1 VNPFLRQPSAYQR
14 TPLRAER
21 PNAKTTERGVVTLR
35 LYDPLDSWGDDWGV
49 SAKEFVSVLDD
60 LPDDTEQI
68 RLLIN
73 SPGGEC
79 WEGLAVLNALRAH
92 PAKVT
97 AVVEGIAASSASFIA
112 AGVDE
117 LEVMENAEIF
127 VHCAWGGCIGNAAD
141 MAKMAADLSHEDRNL
156 ASIYAGKAGGAVD
169 EWLARM
175 CGETFFS
182 AEEAVE
188 VGLADRVVKAA
199 RGKADAVAKAK
210 ARFDLSVFARRDN
223 APRATF
229 SASGEEAGPVAVSQ
243 PAPAADPTPQFLP
256 PTDPPPNPG
265 DDPAPPV
272 DTTAPDEGPQSPA
285 AEPDQPTE
293 ENAMSLDKGVRERL
307 GLAED
312 ADEAAVLAALDAR
325 LQPDEPEP
333 DPEPLPDPAPLPAD
347 EPVPA
352 GVSASAA
359 PPAAVDP
366 ALAQEVAL
374 LKEQMT
380 AMSAQLAAANA
391 EKAAAVKASV
401 LDEAQR
407 AGKFKPADRA
417 SWEANYDKAPDVC
430 ASVLASI
437 APGTAVPVMASG
449 VTGPAEPTEDESRFD
464 ALFTRKVVA

>member
-1 VNPFLRQPSAYQR
+1 MNPFLRQPSAYQR

-21 PNAKTTERGVVTLR
+21 PHPKTSEHGVVTLR
-35 LYDPLDSWGDDWGV
+35 LYDPLDSWGEEWGV
-49 SAKEFVSVLDD
+49 SAKEFVAALDD

-97 AVVEGIAASSASFIA
+97 AVIEGIAASSASFIA

-117 LEVMENAEIF
+117 LHVMENAEIF
-127 VHCAWGGCIGNAAD
+127 VHCAWGGCIGNAGD
-141 MAKMAADLSHEDRNL
+141 MSKMAADLTHEDRNL
-156 ASIYAGKAGGAVD
+156 ASIYAGKAGGDVD

-175 CGETFFS
+175 AGETFYS

-188 VGLADRVVKAA
+188 VGLADLVVKAT
-199 RGKADAVAKAK
+199 RGKADAAAKAK
-210 ARFDLSVFARRDN
+210 ARFDLSMFARRDSI
-223 APRATF
+223 PRADMTT
-229 SASGEEAGPVAVSQ
+229 
-243 PAPAADPTPQFLP
+243 AAATPQPIEPPGSPLFLP
-256 PTDPPPNPG
+256 PTEPPDVPPPG
-265 DDPAPPV
+265 DPTADQPAPDGGHFDV
-272 DTTAPDEGPQSPA
+272 PA
-285 AEPDQPTE
+285 AEPDQPTDE
-293 ENAMSLDKGVRERL
+293 ENAMSLDQGVRERL
-307 GLAED
+307 GLADD
-312 ADEAAVLAALDAR
+312 ADEAAVLSALDAR
-325 LQPDEPEP
+325 LQPDPEPEP
-333 DPEPLPDPAPLPAD
+333 DPDPLPEVQADPEPAL
-347 EPVPA
+347 A
-352 GVSASAA
+352 GVSASVKPAE
-359 PPAAVDP
+359 PAAAADP

-401 LDEAQR
+401 LDDAQR
-407 AGKFKPADRA
+407 LGKFKPADRTQ
-417 SWEANYDKAPDVC
+417 WEANYDKAPDVC

-437 APGTAVPVMASG
+437 APGTAVPISASG

-464 ALFTRKVVA
+464 NLFTRKVTA